1 VNAIRAG
8 DDAAAQ
14 RPARNGSSRPQSPTA
29 TMALLREATDAGRA
43 VWIGYVDADGASV
56 ERVVEPRRVE
66 GGRLSAYDR
75 RADEVRSFAIHRV
88 TAVRLLSPADSAAG
102 LPET

>member
-1 VNAIRAG
+1 
-8 DDAAAQ
+8 
-14 RPARNGSSRPQSPTA
+14 
-29 TMALLREATDAGRA
+29 
-43 VWIGYVDADGASV
+43 VWIGYVVADGSAV

-88 TAVRLLSPADSAAG
+88 TAVRLLSPADHGAG